1 MSNRFKFR
9 AWQKEDQ
16 KMLVVVGVSYGINI
30 NTGCTEIIGIDCAE
44 VTDGRCKFAGGDHD
58 ADEVILMQSTGL
70 KDKNGVEIFEGDIV
84 EVADCGCD
92 YLRTKSI
99 HAVEWC
105 LDDEYPAFDLVPTW
119 DSELNSFSSLF
130 NQSCFEVEVIG
141 NIHDNPELME
151 IEQ

>member
-70 KDKNGVEIFEGDIV
+70 KDKNGVDIFEDDIV
-84 EVADCGCD
+84 KRISMAVGSHDTVGVVKELEGCWV
-92 YLRTKSI
+92 I
-99 HAVEWC
+99 
-105 LDDEYPAFDLVPTW
+105 
-119 DSELNSFSSLF
+119 DSGNDAIKLWTESDQN
-130 NQSCFEVEVIG
+130 EVIG
-141 NIHDNPELME
+141 NIHNNPELME
-151 IEQ
+151 IK